1 MGHVVRKDGF
11 EVLALTG
18 KIKGK
23 RSRGR
28 KRMLWLTSQKDGQEV
43 LALTGKIEGKRSRGR
58 KRMFWLTS
66 LNEWIREREGSNIR
80 QWS

>member
-1 MGHVVRKDGF
+1 MKFIGYVVRKDGL

-18 KIKGK
+18 KI
-23 RSRGR
+23 
-28 KRMLWLTSQKDGQEV
+28 Q
-43 LALTGKIEGKRSRGR
+43 GKRSRGR